1 MFENAGAPGQAQ
13 LEHGLEKTLVIS
25 YGAEVHPTHSDWG
38 FRSETR
44 VAHGLLEA
52 WTPDT
57 KQEQCETQG
66 FEHDHGQTQGCSLQL
81 GNPQICR
88 V

>member
-52 WTPDT
+52 
-57 KQEQCETQG
+57 
-66 FEHDHGQTQGCSLQL
+66 
-81 GNPQICR
+81 
-88 V
+88 